1 MTNFPRPPLYVQK
14 AETDDPEKFTII
26 YDNNPTAKRL
36 IKFNSNLLMNKASL
50 KFVKENFDKIQ
61 YVCGKNTLVKTVNYD
76 MDILE
81 KIAVKIGFA
90 DLKIPQKSTFKFE
103 IQYDLDEESVEQI
116 FHNYSHNLTE
126 KIGFYINGKS
136 YWMSKMTSRCEVSSN
151 GIMKNSFMPDEEK
164 LLLLLTSQK
173 DDIFSKA
180 NVEPI

>member
-1 MTNFPRPPLYVQK
+1 
-14 AETDDPEKFTII
+14 
-26 YDNNPTAKRL
+26 
-36 IKFNSNLLMNKASL
+36 
-50 KFVKENFDKIQ
+50 
-61 YVCGKNTLVKTVNYD
+61 